1 MTRRWDKTI
10 TVKFTYREDE
20 CEADV
25 IVKMYE
31 DPNYGADA
39 DGNRGVSMDFVDEVI
54 VIEARTIR
62 GDVLNLT
69 QELEDLIT
77 DLDLSNYD
85 LSER

>member
-1 MTRRWDKTI
+1 MARRWDKTI
-10 TVKFTYREDE
+10 TVKFNYRGDD

-39 DGNRGVSMDFVDEVI
+39 DGNRGVAMDFVDEVI
-54 VIEARTIR
+54 VIEARKTN

-69 QELEDLIT
+69 EQLEDLIIE
-77 DLDLSNYD
+77 LDLSGYNLKED
-85 LSER
+85 